1 MERVWITFIVILLV
15 VTTLVWGGY
24 SFYTS
29 STEVDEN
36 PEAVM
41 RSNKIK
47 DFFDIETLLV
57 VEESVN
63 EQDVETS
70 KYHELDANGDVY
82 EDTVLDDSQSVI
94 EP

>member
-70 KYHELDANGDVY
+70 KYHELDVNGDVY

>member
-1 MERVWITFIVILLV
+1 MERVWITFIVVLLV
-15 VTTLVWGGY
+15 LTTVVWGGY

-36 PEAVM
+36 SEAVM
-41 RSNKIK
+41 RSSKIK
-47 DFFDIETLLV
+47 DTFDIETLLV
-57 VEESVN
+57 VEKSVN

-70 KYHELDANGDVY
+70 KYHELDVNGDVY